1 MCNETKNRD
10 RSRRDT
16 MAKYDFYTFDKMIF
30 YTKRESSLEHGRG
43 DFRITLIWVRR

>member
-30 YTKRESSLEHGRG
+30 YKINVKALWNTDVAISESL
-43 DFRITLIWVRR
+43 